1 MRPTRVRSLLL
12 LAAVATLLSLLLQ
25 RALRSSGWTMPP
37 VPWTAAVGL
46 ALVACLVYSAAV
58 PVRRMLRGVPGA
70 RPVHP
75 LRAARAAV
83 LGKATAYAGAV
94 VLGWYLAAVLLL
106 LPDLDVDARQ
116 AQAVRAGVTALAALA
131 ACIAGLLAERMCR
144 VPPDEGDRS
153 AAGPGLGRGAGRSAD
168 DGQDRDLGGAGVT
181 REALRHG

>member
-1 MRPTRVRSLLL
+1 
-12 LAAVATLLSLLLQ
+12 
-25 RALRSSGWTMPP
+25 MPP
-37 VPWTAAVGL
+37 VPWTAAIGL

-106 LPDLDVDARQ
+106 VPDLDVDARQ
-116 AQAVRAGVTALAALA
+116 AQAVRAAVTALAALA
-131 ACIAGLLAERMCR
+131 ACVAGLLAERMCR
-144 VPPDEGDRS
+144 VPPDDPD
-153 AAGPGLGRGAGRSAD
+153 GPGPGRGAGRSAD

-181 REALRHG
+181 REACDTDEA